1 MKCFNPFFKRTAEGV
16 VCFPCGSCA
25 TCRASQNMIWSLRM
39 HLESL
44 YYRENAYITLTYA
57 PEHLPENGS
66 LQPSHLQLFFK
77 RLRRFLDYKIRY
89 FACGEY
95 GDKFGRA
102 HYHAIIFGLKHSDFS
117 LIKKCWKFGIIDVQ
131 VPRREAFQYV
141 AGYVS
146 KKVGKMV
153 DWIKN
158 NPGKIPPFQRCS
170 LGLGLRF
177 IMEKVPFFT
186 SVLNIAGKTRYIG
199 RYLRNKLAEKFN
211 CLEQVKAQGI
221 QNLVA
226 NLECIISEY
235 FYSGAYPDPLSNFD
249 KLIDYRN
256 AWQWKYSGYF
266 DDFLAR
272 MKIRQLEFRRSST

>member
-1 MKCFNPFFKRTAEGV
+1 MLVRKLAKWLIGLKIILV
-16 VCFPCGSCA
+16 K
-25 TCRASQNMIWSLRM
+25 
-39 HLESL
+39 
-44 YYRENAYITLTYA
+44 
-57 PEHLPENGS
+57 
-66 LQPSHLQLFFK
+66 SHLFK
-77 RLRRFLDYKIRY
+77 GAALALASVLSWKKFL
-89 FACGEY
+89 
-95 GDKFGRA
+95 
-102 HYHAIIFGLKHSDFS
+102 
-117 LIKKCWKFGIIDVQ
+117 
-131 VPRREAFQYV
+131 
-141 AGYVS
+141 
-146 KKVGKMV
+146 
-153 DWIKN
+153 
-158 NPGKIPPFQRCS
+158 
-170 LGLGLRF
+170 
-177 IMEKVPFFT
+177 FFT